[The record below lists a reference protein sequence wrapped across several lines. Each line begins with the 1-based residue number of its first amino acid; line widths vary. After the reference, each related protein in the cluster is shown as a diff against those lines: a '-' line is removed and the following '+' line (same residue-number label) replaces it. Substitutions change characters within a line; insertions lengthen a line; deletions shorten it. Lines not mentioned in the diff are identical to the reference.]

1 MKHQILMNRKFI
13 FFWRSRSLVFTV
25 LVCFVFVSPILRA
38 ACSEQDYP
46 SSGEIMA
53 AETSE
58 ITPFIDRY
66 TADRRSLDRYFDL
79 PFSPERYARYETFFR
94 EWLSMMDGIDVEEL
108 GQDGR
113 IDHILFGN
121 LLRRELYSLEKER
134 DHTRNAL
141 PLLPFADTIFTLC
154 GDLKKMI
161 WIEGK
166 DAADQ
171 LNTLHIQIE
180 TAQKKTTSLLKKK
193 TESDPDSSIQNITTL
208 DFRNAASM
216 AGILRRSLK
225 NWFDFYNGFDP
236 LFTWWAGETY
246 HAADKALQSY
256 GESLRRTLGQG
267 SPGGAT
273 YAVRDPVGRDV
284 LLEEL
289 AFEYIPYTPE
299 EILAIGWK
307 ELAWC
312 EKERLAASREMGYGD
327 DWRQAMEQVKNLC
340 VDPGK
345 QPELI
350 RFLAFEAVDFLEKND
365 CVTIPSMVKEL
376 IRMEM
381 MPLVRQQTTP
391 FFTGGEVISVA
402 YPAADV
408 PYERKMS
415 TMRGNNPHFSRAVV
429 HHELVPGHNL
439 QGFMAARH
447 RTYRRPF
454 QTSFYGEGW
463 PLYWEM
469 RLWDMGF
476 QRSPEDRI
484 GMLFW
489 RMHRCARIIFSM
501 SYHLGKMSVDDCI
514 DLLVDRIGHEQA
526 LAEVEV
532 KAHLSGRA
540 YGGRPLAQI
549 SYLTGGLQ
557 LRALSRELVDSGKMS
572 AKAFHDAVLHENS
585 IPIELL
591 RAKLTGQQLTLD
603 FKSTWK
609 FYETL
614 HH

>member
-1 MKHQILMNRKFI
+1 MPMKRQTILKGMSF
-13 FFWRSRSLVFTV
+13 SPLLVFALVIAGLSSPV
-25 LVCFVFVSPILRA
+25 LRLYGQAPAYNRL
-38 ACSEQDYP
+38 
-46 SSGEIMA
+46 SSGKIVP
-53 AETSE
+53 ETSE
-58 ITPFIDRY
+58 LKAHIERY
-66 TADRRSLDRYFDL
+66 TADRRSLDRYYDFN
-79 PFSPERYARYETFFR
+79 FSKGRFSRYEDFYR
-94 EWLSMMDGIDVEEL
+94 EWIAILDGVDFNSF

-113 IDHILFGN
+113 IDYLLFKN
-121 LLRRELYSLEKER
+121 FLQREQKRLEQEKA
-134 DHTRNAL
+134 DTNDVL
-141 PLLPFADTIFTLC
+141 PLLPFAETIINLREN
-154 GDLKKMI
+154 LKKMH
-161 WIEGK
+161 WIDGK
-166 DAADQ
+166 KAAGE
-171 LNTLHIQIE
+171 LNSLRIQIE
-180 TAQKKTTSLLKKK
+180 NAKKTL
-193 TESDPDSSIQNITTL
+193 ESQKVSKSTANLRRAVSI
-208 DFRNAASM
+208 S
-216 AGILRRSLK
+216 GILRQSLK
-225 NWFDFYNGFDP
+225 DWFDFYNGYDP
-236 LFTWWAGETY
+236 LFTWWVSEPY
-246 HAADKALQSY
+246 QAADKVLQSY
-256 GESLRRTLGQG
+256 EEAFRRNPGEDRA
-267 SPGGAT
+267 GGPS
-273 YAVRDPVGRDV
+273 YAIKDPVGREV

-289 AFEYIPYTPE
+289 AFEMIPYTPE
-299 EILAIGWK
+299 EILAIGRQ

-312 EKERLAASREMGYGD
+312 EKERLIASREIGYGD
-327 DWRQAMEQVKNLC
+327 DWKKAVEHVKNKC
-340 VDPGK
+340 VEPGE

-350 RFLAFEAVDFLEKND
+350 RFLAFEAIDFLEKHD
-365 CVTIPSMVKEL
+365 LLTIPPMVKDL

-402 YPAADV
+402 YPADSV
-408 PYERKMS
+408 PYERKIS

-469 RLWDMGF
+469 YLWDMEF

-514 DLLVDRIGHEQA
+514 DFLVDRIGHEKP

-540 YGGRPLAQI
+540 YGGQPLAQI

-557 LRALSRELVDSGKMS
+557 MRALSRELVDSGKMT
-572 AKAFHDAVLHENS
+572 AKEFHNAVLRENS

-591 RAKLTGQQLTLD
+591 RAKLTGQQLTPD
-603 FKSTWK
+603 FKSRWK
-609 FYETL
+609 FYAVLENQK
-614 HH
+614 